1 MRYFYY
7 MTTGGERGETYY
19 VESVSEEQILDW
31 DWVDWLRS
39 ERKKTNPKEL
49 TKENCINDWV
59 ILNNAWE
66 NTNE

>member
-31 DWVDWLRS
+31 DWADWLRS

-59 ILNNAWE
+59 ILNSAWE
-66 NTNE
+66 NTDE